1 MTLPNLTSVE
11 IKRIIKSIP
20 GQIIY
25 SIRSTRLTT
34 LELYNLAY
42 IPEES
47 ILALLNSCS
56 SSLETIN
63 LPGNSN
69 ITDIV
74 LLKIFQKFG
83 NSLKSLNL
91 CRTNITGGILS
102 KFTVSLPVITELKF
116 GQCYQLTDTGLI
128 NLLQLSKQT
137 LVYMDINGSRITGE
151 NLIEINGT
159 LPCLENFYFFE
170 CRQLTE
176 LNQLLQLCGNTLK
189 HLDLTETAI
198 TGEGLME
205 KDITLPCLEVLKLV
219 GCDNLTDE
227 GLVEFLQACRNTI
240 KILDISC
247 TPITGE
253 SMDDLEVRH
262 VN

>member
-1 MTLPNLTSVE
+1 LKKHQEIKKFQLGSDKTLRNSSKCSLKGLKSIMTLPNLTSVE

-63 LPGNSN
+63 LPGNLN

-83 NSLKSLNL
+83 SSLKSLNL

-137 LVYMDINGSRITGE
+137 LVYMDINESRITGE

-170 CRQLTE
+170 CRQLT
-176 LNQLLQLCGNTLK
+176 
-189 HLDLTETAI
+189 
-198 TGEGLME
+198 
-205 KDITLPCLEVLKLV
+205 
-219 GCDNLTDE
+219 DE
-227 GLVEFLQACRNTI
+227 G
-240 KILDISC
+240 K
-247 TPITGE
+247 
-253 SMDDLEVRH
+253 
-262 VN
+262 

>member
-1 MTLPNLTSVE
+1 MPNIGDATDNGLRYFLKKHQEINKFQLGSGETVLHSSKCSLKGLKALMALPNLTSVE
-11 IKRIIKSIP
+11 IKRMIKSSP

-25 SIRSTRLTT
+25 SIQSTCLTT
-34 LELYNLAY
+34 LELNNLSY

-47 ILALLNSCS
+47 ILVLLDSCS
-56 SSLETIN
+56 SSLETIH

-83 NSLKSLNL
+83 SSLKSLHL
-91 CRTNITGGILS
+91 CRTKVTGGILS
-102 KFTVSLPVITELKF
+102 KFTGSLPVITELKF

-170 CRQLTE
+170 CRQLTDK
-176 LNQLLQLCGNTLK
+176 GK
-189 HLDLTETAI
+189 
-198 TGEGLME
+198 
-205 KDITLPCLEVLKLV
+205 
-219 GCDNLTDE
+219 
-227 GLVEFLQACRNTI
+227 
-240 KILDISC
+240 
-247 TPITGE
+247 
-253 SMDDLEVRH
+253 
-262 VN
+262 

>member
-1 MTLPNLTSVE
+1 LKKHQEIKKFQLGSDKTLRNSSKCSLKGLKSIMTLPNLTSVE

-63 LPGNSN
+63 LPGNLN

-83 NSLKSLNL
+83 SSLKSLNL

-116 GQCYQLTDTGLI
+116 GQCYQLTDSGLI

-137 LVYMDINGSRITGE
+137 L
-151 NLIEINGT
+151 
-159 LPCLENFYFFE
+159 
-170 CRQLTE
+170 
-176 LNQLLQLCGNTLK
+176 QLLQLCGNTLK

-205 KDITLPCLEVLKLV
+205 NDITLPCLEVLKLV

-227 GLVEFLQACRNTI
+227 GLVEFLQACRNAI

-247 TPITGE
+247 TQITGE